1 MRLILYLLFILM
13 PMQMMAKSTL
23 ATTDIVDEQ
32 HLLEL
37 LDEYIDRRELY
48 TEQKEEKIKQLKL
61 KLRIADSNTSRL
73 SILNTIYHEYY
84 TYRYDSAM
92 VYANRGLS
100 LALSD
105 NNTYYATLNRINR
118 AAVLSTGGFYS
129 QAETLL
135 NEIGENNVPHQLKQ
149 YYYYTTTWLYSY
161 WEAFCDKSEFK
172 DYYRQKKLQILRLT
186 VNTTHSNYVGLYAY
200 LSGELAYLEN
210 PLGKNVLRH
219 YTIAIN
225 NSPVNSRVHA
235 SAAYCIAR
243 YYREIGNMQLYEKY
257 IVEAAISDIV
267 CPLKENLA
275 LQELSTYLYKK
286 DTKYAD
292 RAARYI
298 YCSMEDAKFYNNRL
312 RMLEISSILPII
324 ATANQEALAHK
335 ERIVRGVLAVVSF
348 LSLVLF
354 AMAIFGYK
362 QNKWLV
368 TSRREVKSQNRQLTE
383 LNEKLIAT
391 NHRRETY
398 MRLFMDISA
407 VYIRKIIEYRKL
419 VSRKI
424 KANQAADLLKTIN
437 SYKLAEEEATTFYT
451 RFDRAFIELYPGFV
465 DELNSLLLPES
476 KIAQPSPNS
485 LTTEVRIYAL
495 MRLGV
500 TDSQEIATLL
510 FYSTQT
516 IYNYKSAM
524 RARAINR
531 DTFDDDINRLCHVG
545 QVIQIFALIHFA
557 TSCSTSGEMVSSI
570 CWYSVTMPVL
580 QCWNRWLTPSIFF
593 IECLQL
599 ASPFS
604 ILVVLASQ
612 STCVSLVPLRAN
624 TGHFISG
631 NSLPTSTV
639 RKWRMYGVSACCNA
653 LMVTGLRATG
663 TSSMFISLAFL
674 PLAISSSALLMLLQ

>member
-23 ATTDIVDEQ
+23 ATTNIVDEQ

-73 SILNTIYHEYY
+73 SILNTIYREYY

-100 LALSD
+100 LALSY

-118 AAVLSTGGFYS
+118 AAILSTGGFYS

-172 DYYRQKKLQILRLT
+172 DYYRQKKLQFLRLT

-225 NSPVNSRVHA
+225 NSLVNSRVHA

-257 IVEAAISDIV
+257 IVEAAISDMV

-286 DTKYAD
+286 DPKYAN

-298 YCSMEDAKFYNNRL
+298 YCSMKDAQFYNNRL
-312 RMLEISSILPII
+312 RMLEISNIQPII

-348 LSLVLF
+348 LSLVLLG
-354 AMAIFGYK
+354 MALLGYK
-362 QNKWLV
+362 QTKWLAR
-368 TSRREVKSQNRQLTE
+368 SRREVKSQNLKLTE

-407 VYIRKIIEYRKL
+407 VYIRKLIEYRKL
-419 VSRKI
+419 VGRKI
-424 KANQAADLLKTIN
+424 KANQTADLLKTIN

-451 RFDRAFIELYPGFV
+451 RFDRAFIELYPSFV
-465 DELNSLLLPES
+465 EELNHLLLPDA
-476 KIAQPSPNS
+476 KIELPSPNS
-485 LTTEVRIYAL
+485 LTTEVRIFAL

-524 RARAINR
+524 RTRAINR
-531 DTFDDDINRLCHVG
+531 ETFDEDINRLCHVG
-545 QVIQIFALIHFA
+545 
-557 TSCSTSGEMVSSI
+557 
-570 CWYSVTMPVL
+570 
-580 QCWNRWLTPSIFF
+580 
-593 IECLQL
+593 
-599 ASPFS
+599 
-604 ILVVLASQ
+604 
-612 STCVSLVPLRAN
+612 
-624 TGHFISG
+624 
-631 NSLPTSTV
+631 
-639 RKWRMYGVSACCNA
+639 
-653 LMVTGLRATG
+653 
-663 TSSMFISLAFL
+663 
-674 PLAISSSALLMLLQ
+674 

>member
-1 MRLILYLLFILM
+1 MRLFLYIILALLPLHV
-13 PMQMMAKSTL
+13 MAKSTL
-23 ATTDIVDEQ
+23 ATANADNEQ
-32 HLLEL
+32 QLLKL
-37 LDEYIDRRELY
+37 LDSYIDKRNTFSEI
-48 TEQKEEKIKQLKL
+48 KEEKIKKLKL
-61 KLRIADSNTSRL
+61 KLRTADNNSSRL
-73 SILNTIYHEYY
+73 SLLNTIYHEYY
-84 TYRYDSAM
+84 TYNYDSAM
-92 VYANRGLS
+92 VYANRGLA
-100 LALSD
+100 LAQSV
-105 NNTYYATLNRINR
+105 NNAYYTTLNRINR

-172 DYYRQKKLQILRLT
+172 DYYRQKKLQFLRLT

-257 IVEAAISDIV
+257 IIEAAISDMV

-354 AMAIFGYK
+354 AMAIFGYR

-485 LTTEVRIYAL
+485 LTTEIRIYAL

-516 IYNYKSAM
+516 IYNYKSSM

-531 DTFDDDINRLCHVG
+531 DTFDEDINRLCHVG
-545 QVIQIFALIHFA
+545 
-557 TSCSTSGEMVSSI
+557 
-570 CWYSVTMPVL
+570 
-580 QCWNRWLTPSIFF
+580 
-593 IECLQL
+593 
-599 ASPFS
+599 
-604 ILVVLASQ
+604 
-612 STCVSLVPLRAN
+612 
-624 TGHFISG
+624 
-631 NSLPTSTV
+631 
-639 RKWRMYGVSACCNA
+639 
-653 LMVTGLRATG
+653 
-663 TSSMFISLAFL
+663 
-674 PLAISSSALLMLLQ
+674 

>member
-1 MRLILYLLFILM
+1 MRLILYLVFILM
-13 PMQMMAKSTL
+13 PMNIMAKSTL
-23 ATTDIVDEQ
+23 ATTDIVDKQ
-32 HLLEL
+32 QLLRL
-37 LDEYIDRRELY
+37 LDGYIERRDLY
-48 TEQKEEKIKQLKL
+48 TEQKEEKIKQLKI
-61 KLRIADSNTSRL
+61 KLRIAENNNSRL
-73 SILNTIYHEYY
+73 SILNTIYREYY

-92 VYANRGLS
+92 VYANRGLA

-135 NEIGENNVPHQLKQ
+135 NEIGEKNVPLQLKQ

-161 WEAFCDKSEFK
+161 WESFCDKSEFK
-172 DYYRQKKLQILRLT
+172 DYYRQKKHHFLQLT
-186 VNTTHSNYVGLYAY
+186 VNTTHNNYVGLHAY
-200 LSGELAYLEN
+200 LSGELAFLEN
-210 PLGKNVLRH
+210 PLSKAVLHH
-219 YTIAIN
+219 YTTALN

-243 YYREIGNMQLYEKY
+243 YYREIGNIQLYEKY
-257 IVEAAISDIV
+257 IVEAAISDMV

-275 LQELSTYLYKK
+275 LQELSTYLYKEGS
-286 DTKYAD
+286 KYANY
-292 RAARYI
+292 AARYI
-298 YCSMEDAKFYNNRL
+298 YISMEDAQFYNNRL

-324 ATANQEALAHK
+324 STANQEALAHK

-348 LSLVLF
+348 LSLVLLG
-354 AMAIFGYK
+354 MALLGYK

-368 TSRREVKSQNRQLTE
+368 RSRREVKSQNLKLTE

-407 VYIRKIIEYRKL
+407 VYIRKLIEYRKL
-419 VSRKI
+419 VGRKI
-424 KANQAADLLKTIN
+424 KANQTADLLKTIN

-465 DELNSLLLPES
+465 EELNSLLLPD
-476 KIAQPSPNS
+476 AQIELPSPNS

-524 RARAINR
+524 RTRAINR
-531 DTFDDDINRLCHVG
+531 ETFDEDINRLCHVG
-545 QVIQIFALIHFA
+545 
-557 TSCSTSGEMVSSI
+557 
-570 CWYSVTMPVL
+570 
-580 QCWNRWLTPSIFF
+580 
-593 IECLQL
+593 
-599 ASPFS
+599 
-604 ILVVLASQ
+604 
-612 STCVSLVPLRAN
+612 
-624 TGHFISG
+624 
-631 NSLPTSTV
+631 
-639 RKWRMYGVSACCNA
+639 
-653 LMVTGLRATG
+653 
-663 TSSMFISLAFL
+663 
-674 PLAISSSALLMLLQ
+674 

>member
-1 MRLILYLLFILM
+1 MRLILYLVFILM
-13 PMQMMAKSTL
+13 PMNIMAKSTL
-23 ATTDIVDEQ
+23 ATTDIVDKQ
-32 HLLEL
+32 QLLRL
-37 LDEYIDRRELY
+37 LDGYIERRHLY
-48 TEQKEEKIKQLKL
+48 TEQKEEKIKQLKI
-61 KLRIADSNTSRL
+61 KLRIAENNNSRL
-73 SILNTIYHEYY
+73 SILNTIYSEYY

-92 VYANRGLS
+92 VYANRGLA

-135 NEIGENNVPHQLKQ
+135 NEIGEKNVPLQLKQ

-161 WEAFCDKSEFK
+161 WESFCDKSEFK
-172 DYYRQKKLQILRLT
+172 DYYRQKKHHFLQLT
-186 VNTTHSNYVGLYAY
+186 VNTTPNNYVALYAY
-200 LSGELAYLEN
+200 FSGELAFLEN
-210 PLGKNVLRH
+210 PLSKTVLRH
-219 YTIAIN
+219 YTTALN

-257 IVEAAISDIV
+257 IVEAAISDMV

-275 LQELSTYLYKK
+275 LQDLSTYLYKK
-286 DTKYAD
+286 DSKYANY
-292 RAARYI
+292 AARYI
-298 YCSMEDAKFYNNRL
+298 YISMEDAQFYNNRL

-324 ATANQEALAHK
+324 STANQEALAHK

-348 LSLVLF
+348 LSLVLLC
-354 AMAIFGYK
+354 MALLGYK

-368 TSRREVKSQNRQLTE
+368 RSRREVKSQNLKLTE
-383 LNEKLIAT
+383 LNEKLIAI

-407 VYIRKIIEYRKL
+407 VYIRKLIEYRKL
-419 VSRKI
+419 VGRKI
-424 KANQAADLLKTIN
+424 KANQTADLLKTIN

-465 DELNSLLLPES
+465 EELNSLLLPD
-476 KIAQPSPNS
+476 AQIELPSPNS
-485 LTTEVRIYAL
+485 LTTEVRIFAL

-524 RARAINR
+524 RTRAINR
-531 DTFDDDINRLCHVG
+531 ETFDEDINRLCHVG
-545 QVIQIFALIHFA
+545 
-557 TSCSTSGEMVSSI
+557 
-570 CWYSVTMPVL
+570 
-580 QCWNRWLTPSIFF
+580 
-593 IECLQL
+593 
-599 ASPFS
+599 
-604 ILVVLASQ
+604 
-612 STCVSLVPLRAN
+612 
-624 TGHFISG
+624 
-631 NSLPTSTV
+631 
-639 RKWRMYGVSACCNA
+639 
-653 LMVTGLRATG
+653 
-663 TSSMFISLAFL
+663 
-674 PLAISSSALLMLLQ
+674 

>member
-32 HLLEL
+32 HLLKL

-73 SILNTIYHEYY
+73 SILNTIYREYY

-100 LALSD
+100 LALSY

-172 DYYRQKKLQILRLT
+172 DYYRQKKLQFLRLT

-225 NSPVNSRVHA
+225 NSLVNSRVHA

-257 IVEAAISDIV
+257 IVEAAISDMV

-286 DTKYAD
+286 DPKYAN

-298 YCSMEDAKFYNNRL
+298 YCSMEDAQFYNNRL
-312 RMLEISSILPII
+312 RMLEISNIQPII

-348 LSLVLF
+348 LSLVLLG
-354 AMAIFGYK
+354 MALLGYK
-362 QNKWLV
+362 QTKWLAR
-368 TSRREVKSQNRQLTE
+368 SRRKVKSQNLKLTE

-407 VYIRKIIEYRKL
+407 VYIRKLIEYRKL
-419 VSRKI
+419 VGRKI
-424 KANQAADLLKTIN
+424 KANQTADLLKTIN

-451 RFDRAFIELYPGFV
+451 RFDRAFIELYPSFV
-465 DELNSLLLPES
+465 EELNHLLLPDA
-476 KIAQPSPNS
+476 KIELPSPNS
-485 LTTEVRIYAL
+485 LTTEVRIFAL

-524 RARAINR
+524 RTRAINR
-531 DTFDDDINRLCHVG
+531 ETFDEDINRLCHVG
-545 QVIQIFALIHFA
+545 
-557 TSCSTSGEMVSSI
+557 
-570 CWYSVTMPVL
+570 
-580 QCWNRWLTPSIFF
+580 
-593 IECLQL
+593 
-599 ASPFS
+599 
-604 ILVVLASQ
+604 
-612 STCVSLVPLRAN
+612 
-624 TGHFISG
+624 
-631 NSLPTSTV
+631 
-639 RKWRMYGVSACCNA
+639 
-653 LMVTGLRATG
+653 
-663 TSSMFISLAFL
+663 
-674 PLAISSSALLMLLQ
+674 

>member
-32 HLLEL
+32 HLLKL

-73 SILNTIYHEYY
+73 SILNTIYREYY

-100 LALSD
+100 LALSY

-172 DYYRQKKLQILRLT
+172 DYYRQKKLQFLRLT

-225 NSPVNSRVHA
+225 NSLVNSRVHA

-257 IVEAAISDIV
+257 IVEAAISDMV

-286 DTKYAD
+286 DPKYAN

-298 YCSMEDAKFYNNRL
+298 YCSMKDAQFYNNRL
-312 RMLEISSILPII
+312 RMLEISNIQPII

-348 LSLVLF
+348 LSLVLLG
-354 AMAIFGYK
+354 MALLGYK
-362 QNKWLV
+362 QTKWLAR
-368 TSRREVKSQNRQLTE
+368 SRHEVKSQNLKLTE

-407 VYIRKIIEYRKL
+407 VYIKKLDDYRKL

-424 KANQAADLLKTIN
+424 KAKQTTDLLTALN
-437 SYKLAEEEATTFYT
+437 SYKLAEEEASSFYI
-451 RFDRAFIELYPGFV
+451 RFDKAFMDLYPNFV
-465 DELNSLLLPES
+465 DEFNQLLLPE
-476 KIAQPSPNS
+476 KQIVLPAPNS
-485 LTTEVRIYAL
+485 LTKELRIYAL
-495 MRLGV
+495 MRLGI
-500 TDSQEIATLL
+500 TDGQELATLL

-516 IYNYKSAM
+516 IYNYKTAIRK
-524 RARAINR
+524 RAKDLTTFDAAINQ
-531 DTFDDDINRLCHVG
+531 LCN
-545 QVIQIFALIHFA
+545 VI
-557 TSCSTSGEMVSSI
+557 G
-570 CWYSVTMPVL
+570 
-580 QCWNRWLTPSIFF
+580 
-593 IECLQL
+593 
-599 ASPFS
+599 
-604 ILVVLASQ
+604 
-612 STCVSLVPLRAN
+612 
-624 TGHFISG
+624 
-631 NSLPTSTV
+631 
-639 RKWRMYGVSACCNA
+639 
-653 LMVTGLRATG
+653 
-663 TSSMFISLAFL
+663 
-674 PLAISSSALLMLLQ
+674 

>member
-61 KLRIADSNTSRL
+61 KLRIAYSNTSRL

-135 NEIGENNVPHQLKQ
+135 NEIGENTVPHQLKQ

-161 WEAFCDKSEFK
+161 WESFCDKSEFK
-172 DYYRQKKLQILRLT
+172 DYYRQKKLQFLQLT

-225 NSPVNSRVHA
+225 NSQVNSRVHA
-235 SAAYCIAR
+235 SAAYSIAR
-243 YYREIGNMQLYEKY
+243 YYREIGNIQLYEKY
-257 IVEAAISDIV
+257 IVEAAISDMV

-286 DTKYAD
+286 GPKYAN

-298 YCSMEDAKFYNNRL
+298 YCSMEDAQFYNNRL
-312 RMLEISSILPII
+312 RMLEISNILPII

-348 LSLVLF
+348 LSLVLLG
-354 AMAIFGYK
+354 MALLGYK
-362 QNKWLV
+362 QTKRLAR
-368 TSRREVKSQNRQLTE
+368 SRREVKSQNLKLTE

-407 VYIRKIIEYRKL
+407 VYIRKLIEYRKL
-419 VSRKI
+419 VGRKI
-424 KANQAADLLKTIN
+424 KANQTADLLKTIN

-465 DELNSLLLPES
+465 EELNHLLLPDA
-476 KIAQPSPNS
+476 KIELPSPNS
-485 LTTEVRIYAL
+485 LTTEVRIFAL

-524 RARAINR
+524 RTRAINR
-531 DTFDDDINRLCHVG
+531 ETFDEDINRLCHVG
-545 QVIQIFALIHFA
+545 
-557 TSCSTSGEMVSSI
+557 
-570 CWYSVTMPVL
+570 
-580 QCWNRWLTPSIFF
+580 
-593 IECLQL
+593 
-599 ASPFS
+599 
-604 ILVVLASQ
+604 
-612 STCVSLVPLRAN
+612 
-624 TGHFISG
+624 
-631 NSLPTSTV
+631 
-639 RKWRMYGVSACCNA
+639 
-653 LMVTGLRATG
+653 
-663 TSSMFISLAFL
+663 
-674 PLAISSSALLMLLQ
+674 

>member
-1 MRLILYLLFILM
+1 MRLILYIVFILM
-13 PMQMMAKSTL
+13 PMNIMAKSTL
-23 ATTDIVDEQ
+23 ATTDIVDKQ
-32 HLLEL
+32 QLLRL
-37 LDEYIDRRELY
+37 LDGYIERRHLY
-48 TEQKEEKIKQLKL
+48 TEQKEEKIKQLKI
-61 KLRIADSNTSRL
+61 KLRIAENNNSRL
-73 SILNTIYHEYY
+73 SILNTIYREYY

-92 VYANRGLS
+92 VYANRGLA

-135 NEIGENNVPHQLKQ
+135 NEIGEKNVPLQLKQ

-161 WEAFCDKSEFK
+161 WESFCDKSEFK
-172 DYYRQKKLQILRLT
+172 DYYRQKKHHFLQLT
-186 VNTTHSNYVGLYAY
+186 VNTTHNNYVGLHAY
-200 LSGELAYLEN
+200 LSGELAFLEN
-210 PLGKNVLRH
+210 PLSKAVLRH
-219 YTIAIN
+219 YTTALN

-243 YYREIGNMQLYEKY
+243 YYREIGNIQLYEKY
-257 IVEAAISDIV
+257 IVEAAISDMV

-275 LQELSTYLYKK
+275 LQELSTYLYKEGS
-286 DTKYAD
+286 KYANY
-292 RAARYI
+292 AARYI
-298 YCSMEDAKFYNNRL
+298 YISMEDAQFYNNRL

-324 ATANQEALAHK
+324 STANQEALAHK

-348 LSLVLF
+348 LSLVLLG
-354 AMAIFGYK
+354 MALLGYK

-368 TSRREVKSQNRQLTE
+368 RSRREVKSQNLKLTE

-407 VYIRKIIEYRKL
+407 VYIRKLIEYRKL
-419 VSRKI
+419 VGRKI
-424 KANQAADLLKTIN
+424 KANQTADLLKTIN

-465 DELNSLLLPES
+465 EELNSLLLPD
-476 KIAQPSPNS
+476 AQIELPSPNS
-485 LTTEVRIYAL
+485 LTTEVRIFAL

-524 RARAINR
+524 RTRAINR
-531 DTFDDDINRLCHVG
+531 DTFDEDINRLCHVG
-545 QVIQIFALIHFA
+545 
-557 TSCSTSGEMVSSI
+557 
-570 CWYSVTMPVL
+570 
-580 QCWNRWLTPSIFF
+580 
-593 IECLQL
+593 
-599 ASPFS
+599 
-604 ILVVLASQ
+604 
-612 STCVSLVPLRAN
+612 
-624 TGHFISG
+624 
-631 NSLPTSTV
+631 
-639 RKWRMYGVSACCNA
+639 
-653 LMVTGLRATG
+653 
-663 TSSMFISLAFL
+663 
-674 PLAISSSALLMLLQ
+674 

>member
-1 MRLILYLLFILM
+1 MRLFLYIILALLPLHV
-13 PMQMMAKSTL
+13 MAKSTL
-23 ATTDIVDEQ
+23 ATANADNEQ
-32 HLLEL
+32 QLLKL
-37 LDEYIDRRELY
+37 LDSYIDKRNTYSEI
-48 TEQKEEKIKQLKL
+48 KEEKIKKLKL
-61 KLRIADSNTSRL
+61 KLRTADNNSSRL
-73 SILNTIYHEYY
+73 SLLNTIYHEYY
-84 TYRYDSAM
+84 TYSYDSAM
-92 VYANRGLS
+92 VYANRGLA
-100 LALSD
+100 LAQSV
-105 NNTYYATLNRINR
+105 NNAYYTTLNRINR

-129 QAETLL
+129 QSEKLL
-135 NEIGENNVPHQLKQ
+135 QEIDTKIIPTQLLQ
-149 YYYYTTTWLYSY
+149 YYYYTTTWLYNY
-161 WEAFCDKSEFK
+161 WESFCKDSEFK
-172 DYYRQKKLQILRLT
+172 NYYHQKRYHFLKLAVEATDHNNVAL
-186 VNTTHSNYVGLYAY
+186 HAY
-200 LSGELAYLEN
+200 LSGELVFLEN
-210 PLGKNVLRH
+210 SLSRTVLH
-219 YTIAIN
+219 QYMKALN
-225 NSPVNSRVHA
+225 NSNINIRVHA
-235 SAAYCIAR
+235 SSAYGIAR
-243 YYREIGNMQLYEKY
+243 YYREMGNMQLYEKY
-257 IVEAAISDIV
+257 IIEAAISDMV

-286 DTKYAD
+286 DSKYAD

-298 YCSMEDAKFYNNRL
+298 YCSMEDAQFYNNRL

-348 LSLVLF
+348 LSLVLL

-407 VYIRKIIEYRKL
+407 VYIRKLIEYRKL

-516 IYNYKSAM
+516 IYNYKSSM

-545 QVIQIFALIHFA
+545 
-557 TSCSTSGEMVSSI
+557 
-570 CWYSVTMPVL
+570 
-580 QCWNRWLTPSIFF
+580 
-593 IECLQL
+593 
-599 ASPFS
+599 
-604 ILVVLASQ
+604 
-612 STCVSLVPLRAN
+612 
-624 TGHFISG
+624 
-631 NSLPTSTV
+631 
-639 RKWRMYGVSACCNA
+639 
-653 LMVTGLRATG
+653 
-663 TSSMFISLAFL
+663 
-674 PLAISSSALLMLLQ
+674 

>member
-1 MRLILYLLFILM
+1 MRLFLYIILALLPLHV
-13 PMQMMAKSTL
+13 MAKSTL
-23 ATTDIVDEQ
+23 ATANADNEQ
-32 HLLEL
+32 QLLKL
-37 LDEYIDRRELY
+37 LDSYIDKRNTYSEI
-48 TEQKEEKIKQLKL
+48 KEEKIKKLKL
-61 KLRIADSNTSRL
+61 KLRTADNNSSRL
-73 SILNTIYHEYY
+73 SLLNTIYHEYY
-84 TYRYDSAM
+84 TYSYDSAM
-92 VYANRGLS
+92 VYANRGLA

-135 NEIGENNVPHQLKQ
+135 FDIDEKKVSRQLKQ

-172 DYYRQKKLQILRLT
+172 YYYRQKKHHFLQLT
-186 VNTTHSNYVGLYAY
+186 VNATPNNYVDLHAY
-200 LSGELAYLEN
+200 LSGELAFLEN
-210 PLGKNVLRH
+210 PLSKTVLRY
-219 YTIAIN
+219 YTTALN

-243 YYREIGNMQLYEKY
+243 YYQEMGDMQRYEQY

-275 LQELSTYLYKK
+275 LQEFSTYLYTK
-286 DTKYAD
+286 DAKYAD

-312 RMLEISSILPII
+312 RMLEISNILPII

-362 QNKWLV
+362 QNKWLAR
-368 TSRREVKSQNRQLTE
+368 SRREVRSQNRQLTE

-407 VYIRKIIEYRKL
+407 VYIRKLIEYRKL

-516 IYNYKSAM
+516 IYNYKSSM

-531 DTFDDDINRLCHVG
+531 DTFDEDINRLCHVG
-545 QVIQIFALIHFA
+545 
-557 TSCSTSGEMVSSI
+557 
-570 CWYSVTMPVL
+570 
-580 QCWNRWLTPSIFF
+580 
-593 IECLQL
+593 
-599 ASPFS
+599 
-604 ILVVLASQ
+604 
-612 STCVSLVPLRAN
+612 
-624 TGHFISG
+624 
-631 NSLPTSTV
+631 
-639 RKWRMYGVSACCNA
+639 
-653 LMVTGLRATG
+653 
-663 TSSMFISLAFL
+663 
-674 PLAISSSALLMLLQ
+674 

>member
-1 MRLILYLLFILM
+1 MRLILYLLFILT
-13 PMQMMAKSTL
+13 PMQIMAKSTL

-32 HLLEL
+32 HLLKL

-48 TEQKEEKIKQLKL
+48 TEQKEEKIKQLKI
-61 KLRIADSNTSRL
+61 KLRIAHNNDKRL
-73 SILNTIYHEYY
+73 SILDAIYREYY
-84 TYRYDSAM
+84 TYNYDSAM
-92 VYANRGLS
+92 VYVNRGLS

-105 NNTYYATLNRINR
+105 NNTYYVTLNRINR

-135 NEIGENNVPHQLKQ
+135 FDIDEKKVPRQLKQ
-149 YYYYTTTWLYSY
+149 YYYYTTTWLYNY
-161 WEAFCDKSEFK
+161 WESFCDKSEFK
-172 DYYRQKKLQILRLT
+172 YYYRQKKHHFLQLT
-186 VNTTHSNYVGLYAY
+186 VNATPNNYVDLHAY
-200 LSGELAYLEN
+200 LSGELAFLEN
-210 PLGKNVLRH
+210 PLSKTVLRY
-219 YTIAIN
+219 YTTALN

-243 YYREIGNMQLYEKY
+243 YYQEMGDMQRYEQY

-275 LQELSTYLYKK
+275 LQEFSTYLYTK
-286 DTKYAD
+286 DAKYAD

-312 RMLEISSILPII
+312 RMLEISNILPII

-335 ERIVRGVLAVVSF
+335 ERIVRGVLAVMSF
-348 LSLVLF
+348 LSLVLL

-362 QNKWLV
+362 QNKWLAR
-368 TSRREVKSQNRQLTE
+368 SRREVRSQNRQLTE

-516 IYNYKSAM
+516 IYNYKSSM

-545 QVIQIFALIHFA
+545 
-557 TSCSTSGEMVSSI
+557 
-570 CWYSVTMPVL
+570 
-580 QCWNRWLTPSIFF
+580 
-593 IECLQL
+593 
-599 ASPFS
+599 
-604 ILVVLASQ
+604 
-612 STCVSLVPLRAN
+612 
-624 TGHFISG
+624 
-631 NSLPTSTV
+631 
-639 RKWRMYGVSACCNA
+639 
-653 LMVTGLRATG
+653 
-663 TSSMFISLAFL
+663 
-674 PLAISSSALLMLLQ
+674 

>member
-32 HLLEL
+32 HLLKL

-73 SILNTIYHEYY
+73 SILNTIYREYY

-100 LALSD
+100 LALSY

-172 DYYRQKKLQILRLT
+172 DYYRQKKLQFLRLT

-225 NSPVNSRVHA
+225 NSLVNSRVHA

-257 IVEAAISDIV
+257 IVEAAISDMV

-286 DTKYAD
+286 DPQYAN

-298 YCSMEDAKFYNNRL
+298 YCSMKDAQFYNNRL
-312 RMLEISSILPII
+312 RMLEISNIQPII

-348 LSLVLF
+348 LSLVLLG
-354 AMAIFGYK
+354 MALLGYK
-362 QNKWLV
+362 QTKWLAR
-368 TSRREVKSQNRQLTE
+368 SRREVKSQNLKLTE

-407 VYIRKIIEYRKL
+407 VYIRKLIEYRKL
-419 VSRKI
+419 VGRKI
-424 KANQAADLLKTIN
+424 KANQTADLLKTIN

-465 DELNSLLLPES
+465 EELNHLLLPDA
-476 KIAQPSPNS
+476 KIELPSPNS
-485 LTTEVRIYAL
+485 LTTEVRIFAL

-524 RARAINR
+524 RTRAINR
-531 DTFDDDINRLCHVG
+531 ETFDEDINRLCHVG
-545 QVIQIFALIHFA
+545 
-557 TSCSTSGEMVSSI
+557 
-570 CWYSVTMPVL
+570 
-580 QCWNRWLTPSIFF
+580 
-593 IECLQL
+593 
-599 ASPFS
+599 
-604 ILVVLASQ
+604 
-612 STCVSLVPLRAN
+612 
-624 TGHFISG
+624 
-631 NSLPTSTV
+631 
-639 RKWRMYGVSACCNA
+639 
-653 LMVTGLRATG
+653 
-663 TSSMFISLAFL
+663 
-674 PLAISSSALLMLLQ
+674 

>member
-32 HLLEL
+32 HLLKL

-61 KLRIADSNTSRL
+61 KLRIAHSNTSRM

-135 NEIGENNVPHQLKQ
+135 NEIGEKNVPQQLKQ

-161 WEAFCDKSEFK
+161 WESFCDKSEFK
-172 DYYRQKKLQILRLT
+172 DYYRQKKLQFLQLT

-225 NSPVNSRVHA
+225 NSQVNSRVHA
-235 SAAYCIAR
+235 SAAYSIAR
-243 YYREIGNMQLYEKY
+243 YYREIGNIQLYEKY
-257 IVEAAISDIV
+257 IVEAAISDMV

-275 LQELSTYLYKK
+275 LQDLSTYLYKK
-286 DTKYAD
+286 DPKYAN

-298 YCSMEDAKFYNNRL
+298 YCSMEDAQFYNNRL
-312 RMLEISSILPII
+312 RMLEISNILPII

-348 LSLVLF
+348 LSLVLLG
-354 AMAIFGYK
+354 MALLGYK
-362 QNKWLV
+362 QTKWLAR
-368 TSRREVKSQNRQLTE
+368 SRREVKSQNLKLTE

-407 VYIRKIIEYRKL
+407 VYIRKLIEYRKL
-419 VSRKI
+419 VGRKI
-424 KANQAADLLKTIN
+424 KANQTADLLKTIN

-465 DELNSLLLPES
+465 EELNHLLLPDA
-476 KIAQPSPNS
+476 KIELPSPNS
-485 LTTEVRIYAL
+485 LTTEVRIFAL

-524 RARAINR
+524 RTRAINR
-531 DTFDDDINRLCHVG
+531 ETFDEDINRLCHVG
-545 QVIQIFALIHFA
+545 
-557 TSCSTSGEMVSSI
+557 
-570 CWYSVTMPVL
+570 
-580 QCWNRWLTPSIFF
+580 
-593 IECLQL
+593 
-599 ASPFS
+599 
-604 ILVVLASQ
+604 
-612 STCVSLVPLRAN
+612 
-624 TGHFISG
+624 
-631 NSLPTSTV
+631 
-639 RKWRMYGVSACCNA
+639 
-653 LMVTGLRATG
+653 
-663 TSSMFISLAFL
+663 
-674 PLAISSSALLMLLQ
+674 

>member
-1 MRLILYLLFILM
+1 MWLILYLLFILM

-32 HLLEL
+32 RLLKL

-61 KLRIADSNTSRL
+61 KLRIAYSNTSRL

-135 NEIGENNVPHQLKQ
+135 NEIGEKNVPQQLKQ

-161 WEAFCDKSEFK
+161 WESFCDKSEFK
-172 DYYRQKKLQILRLT
+172 DYYRQKKLQFLRLT

-235 SAAYCIAR
+235 SAAYSIAR
-243 YYREIGNMQLYEKY
+243 YYREIGNMLLYEKY
-257 IVEAAISDIV
+257 IVEAAISDMV

-286 DTKYAD
+286 GPKYAN

-298 YCSMEDAKFYNNRL
+298 YCSMEDAQFYNNRL
-312 RMLEISSILPII
+312 RMLEISNILPII

-348 LSLVLF
+348 LSLVLLG
-354 AMAIFGYK
+354 MALLGYK
-362 QNKWLV
+362 QTKRLAR
-368 TSRREVKSQNRQLTE
+368 SRREVKSQNLKLTE

-407 VYIRKIIEYRKL
+407 VYIRKLIEYRKL
-419 VSRKI
+419 VGRKI
-424 KANQAADLLKTIN
+424 KANQTADLLKTIN

-465 DELNSLLLPES
+465 EELNHLLLPDA
-476 KIAQPSPNS
+476 KIELPSPNS
-485 LTTEVRIYAL
+485 LTTEVRIFAL

-524 RARAINR
+524 RTRAINR
-531 DTFDDDINRLCHVG
+531 ETFDEDINRLCHVG
-545 QVIQIFALIHFA
+545 
-557 TSCSTSGEMVSSI
+557 
-570 CWYSVTMPVL
+570 
-580 QCWNRWLTPSIFF
+580 
-593 IECLQL
+593 
-599 ASPFS
+599 
-604 ILVVLASQ
+604 
-612 STCVSLVPLRAN
+612 
-624 TGHFISG
+624 
-631 NSLPTSTV
+631 
-639 RKWRMYGVSACCNA
+639 
-653 LMVTGLRATG
+653 
-663 TSSMFISLAFL
+663 
-674 PLAISSSALLMLLQ
+674 

>member
-32 HLLEL
+32 HLLKL

-73 SILNTIYHEYY
+73 SILNTIYREYY

-100 LALSD
+100 LALSY

-172 DYYRQKKLQILRLT
+172 DYYRQKKLQFLRLT

-225 NSPVNSRVHA
+225 NSLENSRVHA

-257 IVEAAISDIV
+257 IVEAAISDMV

-286 DTKYAD
+286 DPQYAN

-298 YCSMEDAKFYNNRL
+298 YCSMKDAQFYNNRL
-312 RMLEISSILPII
+312 RMLEISNIQPII

-348 LSLVLF
+348 LSLVLLG
-354 AMAIFGYK
+354 MALLGYK
-362 QNKWLV
+362 QTKWLAR
-368 TSRREVKSQNRQLTE
+368 SRREVNSQNLKLTE

-407 VYIRKIIEYRKL
+407 VYIRKLIEYRKL
-419 VSRKI
+419 VGRKI
-424 KANQAADLLKTIN
+424 KANQTADLLKTIN

-451 RFDRAFIELYPGFV
+451 RFDRAFIELYPSFV
-465 DELNSLLLPES
+465 EELNHLLLPDA
-476 KIAQPSPNS
+476 KIELPSPNS
-485 LTTEVRIYAL
+485 LTTEVRIFAL

-524 RARAINR
+524 RTRAINR
-531 DTFDDDINRLCHVG
+531 ETFDEDINRLCHVG
-545 QVIQIFALIHFA
+545 
-557 TSCSTSGEMVSSI
+557 
-570 CWYSVTMPVL
+570 
-580 QCWNRWLTPSIFF
+580 
-593 IECLQL
+593 
-599 ASPFS
+599 
-604 ILVVLASQ
+604 
-612 STCVSLVPLRAN
+612 
-624 TGHFISG
+624 
-631 NSLPTSTV
+631 
-639 RKWRMYGVSACCNA
+639 
-653 LMVTGLRATG
+653 
-663 TSSMFISLAFL
+663 
-674 PLAISSSALLMLLQ
+674 

>member
-13 PMQMMAKSTL
+13 PMQIMAKSTL

-32 HLLEL
+32 RLLKL
-37 LDEYIDRRELY
+37 LDGYIDRRNLY

-61 KLRIADSNTSRL
+61 KLRIADNNTSRL
-73 SILNTIYHEYY
+73 SILNAIYREYY

-118 AAVLSTGGFYS
+118 AAVLSTGGFY
-129 QAETLL
+129 
-135 NEIGENNVPHQLKQ
+135 N
-149 YYYYTTTWLYSY
+149 YS
-161 WEAFCDKSEFK
+161 ESFSDNSEFK
-172 DYYRQKKLQILRLT
+172 DYYHQRKLQFLKQT
-186 VNTTHSNYVGLYAY
+186 VNTTHSNYVGLHAY
-200 LSGELAYLEN
+200 LSGELAFLEN

-219 YTIAIN
+219 YTTAIN

-243 YYREIGNMQLYEKY
+243 YYREMGNMQLYEKY
-257 IVEAAISDIV
+257 IVEAAISDMV

-286 DTKYAD
+286 DPKYANY
-292 RAARYI
+292 AARYI
-298 YCSMEDAKFYNNRL
+298 YISMEDARFYNNRL

-348 LSLVLF
+348 LSLVLLG
-354 AMAIFGYK
+354 MALLGYK
-362 QNKWLV
+362 QTKWLAR
-368 TSRREVKSQNRQLTE
+368 SRREVKSQNLKLTE
-383 LNEKLIAT
+383 LNEKLITT

-407 VYIRKIIEYRKL
+407 VYIRKLIEYRKL
-419 VSRKI
+419 VGRKI
-424 KANQAADLLKTIN
+424 KANQTADLLKTIN

-465 DELNSLLLPES
+465 DELNHLLLPYA
-476 KIAQPSPNS
+476 KIELPSPNS
-485 LTTEVRIYAL
+485 LTTEVRIFAL

-524 RARAINR
+524 RTRAINR
-531 DTFDDDINRLCHVG
+531 ETFDEDINRLCHVG
-545 QVIQIFALIHFA
+545 
-557 TSCSTSGEMVSSI
+557 
-570 CWYSVTMPVL
+570 
-580 QCWNRWLTPSIFF
+580 
-593 IECLQL
+593 
-599 ASPFS
+599 
-604 ILVVLASQ
+604 
-612 STCVSLVPLRAN
+612 
-624 TGHFISG
+624 
-631 NSLPTSTV
+631 
-639 RKWRMYGVSACCNA
+639 
-653 LMVTGLRATG
+653 
-663 TSSMFISLAFL
+663 
-674 PLAISSSALLMLLQ
+674 